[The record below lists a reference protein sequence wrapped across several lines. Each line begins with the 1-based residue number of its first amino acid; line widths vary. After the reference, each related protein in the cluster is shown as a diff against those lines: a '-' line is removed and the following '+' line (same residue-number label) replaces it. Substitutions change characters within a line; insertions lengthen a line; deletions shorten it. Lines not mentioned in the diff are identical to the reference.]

1 MRCTRAG
8 AVLEEQ
14 VRQSASAMFRWEN
27 IALTS
32 ISQTTKQN
40 FGQGISVSFIGILTY
55 ESSCGLGYLGTKN
68 KIKDYDSVKN
78 VIDFNFITITV
89 NRLYVRR
96 SCLSNK
102 VALLTLCDEGP
113 SSISS
118 FAV

>member
-1 MRCTRAG
+1 MYNRTKEIDQPSLFQCQIWGARGRARSFFL
-8 AVLEEQ
+8 AP
-14 VRQSASAMFRWEN
+14 SP
-27 IALTS
+27 TS
-32 ISQTTKQN
+32 VCSLVN
-40 FGQGISVSFIGILTY
+40 TY
-55 ESSCGLGYLGTKN
+55 LSTLGLGYLGTKN